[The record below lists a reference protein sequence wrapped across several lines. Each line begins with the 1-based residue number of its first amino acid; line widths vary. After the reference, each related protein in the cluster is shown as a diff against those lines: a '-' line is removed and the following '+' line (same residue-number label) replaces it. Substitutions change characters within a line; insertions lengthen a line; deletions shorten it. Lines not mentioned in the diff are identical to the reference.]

1 MDNVAIIFAGL
12 SFGVSLTLLGVLNLA
27 IKEYKELHQRCDK
40 VIAQAVENLKSAS
53 EINQALSAKIDIIE
67 DSLKVLDFYRTQ
79 GKK

>member
-1 MDNVAIIFAGL
+1 MDNLAILLAGL
-12 SFGVSLTLLGVLNLA
+12 SFGVSLTLLGALKLA
-27 IKEYKELHQRCDK
+27 INEYKELHKRCDA

-67 DSLKVLDFYRTQ
+67 DSLKVLDFYRSQ

>member
-1 MDNVAIIFAGL
+1 MDNFAIIFAGI
-12 SFGVSLTLLGVLNLA
+12 SFGASIVLLGVLNYA
-27 IKEYKELHQRCDK
+27 VKEYRWLTKRCDK

>member
-1 MDNVAIIFAGL
+1 MDNIASIFAGL
-12 SFGVSLTLLGVLNLA
+12 SFGVSIVLLGALKLA
-27 IKEYKELHQRCDK
+27 INEFNELHKRCDA
-40 VIAQAVENLKSAS
+40 VIAQAVENLKTAS